1 MSKLDCK
8 YELPANFVRAVP
20 FFSTAFRAEAAEAI
34 AVIAVEDVTTALS
47 ATLLLITAAI
57 AVEDEATAAITVED
71 EATAA
76 IAVEEAAIAV
86 IAV

>member
-34 AVIAVEDVTTALS
+34 AVIAVEDDATAAIAVEDVTTALS

-57 AVEDEATAAITVED
+57 AV
-71 EATAA
+71 
-76 IAVEEAAIAV
+76 
-86 IAV
+86 

>member
-34 AVIAVEDVTTALS
+34 AVIAVEEA
-47 ATLLLITAAI
+47 AITAI
-57 AVEDEATAAITVED
+57 AVEDAAT
-71 EATAA
+71 
-76 IAVEEAAIAV
+76 AV

>member
-34 AVIAVEDVTTALS
+34 AVIAVEE
-47 ATLLLITAAI
+47 AAI
-57 AVEDEATAAITVED
+57 V
-71 EATAA
+71 A
-76 IAVEEAAIAV
+76 IAVEEAAITA
-86 IAV
+86 IAVEDDATAAIAV